1 MKPIVIA
8 VTALALTGCANTS
21 QYQAYAEAHKAQ
33 AAAQSARYQAL
44 ADIAKMGDTTAKVAA
59 VITLNQGAGQAQ
71 SQIAAPKSTAEHLIQ
86 WTSILLPSLTN
97 IYGINKQ
104 AQVGI
109 AQSNNATALGISTN
123 AAFVG
128 LAGKIQAPAANVT
141 TTSTIGANSGAN
153 SGNSGRL
160 AGTSITDNTST
171 PTVVV
176 QPAPVIVPQPA
187 PIIVRPE
194 VVQPVVIPPTPV
206 VP

>member
-1 MKPIVIA
+1 MKLIA
-8 VTALALTGCANTS
+8 IVTALALTGCATGKE
-21 QYQAYAEAHKAQ
+21 YEAYAEAHKAQ
-33 AAAQSARYQAL
+33 AAAQAARYKAL
-44 ADIAKMGDTTAKVAA
+44 SDIAAQGDTTAKVAA
-59 VITLNQGAGQAQ
+59 VITLNQSSGQA
-71 SQIAAPKSTAEHLIQ
+71 SQIAAPKSAAEHLIQ

-109 AQSNNATALGISTN
+109 AQSNNATTLGVSTN

-141 TTSTIGANSGAN
+141 TSTSTTSTVGANSGAN

-176 QPAPVIVPQPA
+176 QPAPVIV
-187 PIIVRPE
+187 RPE
-194 VVQPVVIPPTPV
+194 VVQPTTPTAP
-206 VP
+206 

>member
-1 MKPIVIA
+1 MKALAIVT
-8 VTALALTGCANTS
+8 VLALTGCATGKE
-21 QYQAYAEAHKAQ
+21 YEAYAEAHKAQ
-33 AAAQSARYQAL
+33 AAAQAARYKAL
-44 ADIAKMGDTTAKVAA
+44 SDIAAQGDTTAKVAA
-59 VITLNQGAGQAQ
+59 VITLNQSSGQAQ
-71 SQIAAPKSTAEHLIQ
+71 SQIAAPKSAAEHLIQ

-109 AQSNNATALGISTN
+109 AQSNNATTLGVSTN

-141 TTSTIGANSGAN
+141 TTTSTTSTVGANSGAN

-176 QPAPVIVPQPA
+176 QPAPVIVTQPA
-187 PIIVRPE
+187 PVIVRPE
-194 VVQPVVIPPTPV
+194 VIQPTTPV

>member
-1 MKPIVIA
+1 MKLIA
-8 VTALALTGCANTS
+8 IVTALALTGCATGKE
-21 QYQAYAEAHKAQ
+21 YEAYAEAHKAQ
-33 AAAQSARYQAL
+33 AAAQAARYKAL
-44 ADIAKMGDTTAKVAA
+44 SDIAAQGDTTAKVAA
-59 VITLNQGAGQAQ
+59 VITLNQSGGQA
-71 SQIAAPKSTAEHLIQ
+71 SQIAAPKSAAEHLIQ

-109 AQSNNATALGISTN
+109 AQSNNATTLGVSTN

-128 LAGKIQAPAANVT
+128 LAGKIQAPASNITTT
-141 TTSTIGANSGAN
+141 TTSTVGANSGAN

-176 QPAPVIVPQPA
+176 QPAPVIV
-187 PIIVRPE
+187 RPE
-194 VVQPVVIPPTPV
+194 VIQPTTPV
-206 VP
+206 AP